1 MAQEPDEN
9 PNTPS
14 MAHDDPA
21 KPLIAI
27 LPRWLVQVFTVAA
40 MILLIGFLISGS
52 FWPRLF
58 QHYTAKFFVCTMLA
72 FCFSIIMFVIYPQ
85 DIRIK
90 KIPGIELAVEIVG
103 PPALF
108 FVTLPVL
115 WHFYPGPVGRVYRL
129 QTLTSPLRI
138 PTDTLKVVSGQCS
151 GEVLT
156 DPNAS
161 DVHVITGIYIEFS
174 STDKCEVQIGDPYK
188 KKFTAVLERN
198 AQSDLAELKSPS
210 P

>member
-1 MAQEPDEN
+1 MAQPDEK

-27 LPRWLVQVFTVAA
+27 LPRWLVLVFTVAA
-40 MILLIGFLISGS
+40 VILLIGFLIAGS
-52 FWPRLF
+52 FWPRFF

-72 FCFSIIMFVIYPQ
+72 FCFSIVMFVIYPQ

-90 KIPGIELAVEIVG
+90 KIPIIDLAVELVG

-115 WHFYPGPVGRVYRL
+115 WHFYPGPAGRLYRL
-129 QTLTSPLRI
+129 QNLTTPLRVG
-138 PTDTLKVVSGQCS
+138 TTQLKVVSGQCS
-151 GEVLT
+151 GQVMTNPNST
-156 DPNAS
+156 DDRS
-161 DVHVITGIYIEFS
+161 LTGIYIEFS
-174 STDKCEVQIGDPYK
+174 GTENRCEVQIGDPYK
-188 KKFTAVLERN
+188 KSTAVLERN
-198 AQSDLAELKSPS
+198 APSDLAELKSPK